1 MIGENASVHRR
12 FEPAT
17 GARSAIP
24 ALDDDPSH
32 FGRDPFTDDDSDKEN
47 QPDDGLR
54 QMILRRTDGL
64 FKRDPSPDL
73 AAARCLG
80 WSIAAMFASLRQ
92 SLGCEPACCQH
103 HRRADQAGGKAA
115 ELVEQP

>member
-1 MIGENASVHRR
+1 LIGENASVHRR

-47 QPDDGLR
+47 SR
-54 QMILRRTDGL
+54 M
-64 FKRDPSPDL
+64 
-73 AAARCLG
+73 
-80 WSIAAMFASLRQ
+80 M
-92 SLGCEPACCQH
+92 ACD
-103 HRRADQAGGKAA
+103 R
-115 ELVEQP
+115 